1 MREAS
6 RELIR
11 RRRWGNRK
19 KAASFIISPAKG
31 HDLQYAHTM
40 QNINGHYLS
49 FWRAFTPFVISMA
62 IHIPRERER
71 DSDCVKVE
79 VYVWVALEK
88 YYLKTSHSKLYGAVW
103 DGAHIIALS
112 NSHTTTRRTWY
123 NTAHACQQVPH
134 DAGPVKVVGKLFAPH
149 CIVILH
155 NARPFPSIAEN
166 ALRLA
171 CLHICTVWCF
181 RMSIAQVDNP
191 NKNKSDDVIFLI
203 WGRRPYS

>member
-1 MREAS
+1 MLGSVASAWYASLRDDDVIIKSANTKKNQHEWLYGSPLKVKTDSIKDYAASLEKSEKLYHPGAISKNKVIKKVSKCFSSCADWRLYTYYSYTCQLYGGNYTMREAS

-19 KAASFIISPAKG
+19 KAASFIISPVKG

-62 IHIPRERER
+62 IYTERER

-103 DGAHIIALS
+103 DGAHI
-112 NSHTTTRRTWY
+112 
-123 NTAHACQQVPH
+123 
-134 DAGPVKVVGKLFAPH
+134 
-149 CIVILH
+149 
-155 NARPFPSIAEN
+155 
-166 ALRLA
+166 
-171 CLHICTVWCF
+171 
-181 RMSIAQVDNP
+181 
-191 NKNKSDDVIFLI
+191 
-203 WGRRPYS
+203 